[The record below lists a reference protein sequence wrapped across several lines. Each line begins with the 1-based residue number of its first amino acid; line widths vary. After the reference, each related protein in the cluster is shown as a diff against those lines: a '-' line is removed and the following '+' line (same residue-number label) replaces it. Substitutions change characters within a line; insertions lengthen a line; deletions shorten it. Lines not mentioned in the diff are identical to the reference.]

1 MLTAQEARARMPDK
15 DSVVTSGVSTACYT
29 VRLFALNG
37 FDECRLPITFG
48 YAEEVAEQL
57 RALGYE
63 VQSDDA
69 TMKIRWGTKND

>member
-1 MLTAQEARARMPDK
+1 MPGK
-15 DSVVTSGVSTACYT
+15 DSVVSGGVSAACYT
-29 VRLFALNG
+29 VGLFAKNG

-63 VQSDDA
+63 VQRDDA